1 VADVLNPAATDRE
14 LFLADRRRGI
24 GGSDVAA
31 LLGLDPRKT
40 PYQLWR
46 DKLGMENAEGK
57 AAALRRGNF
66 LEAALLKRYAEK
78 VQPAAFQPQVAHQV
92 DGGWRRGNQDAR
104 AVMTDGTRRVVEGKT
119 VSRHVFRNEWGTPWT
134 DEVPDRA
141 LCQGLWYGNLD
152 DADLIDFAVCV
163 VPDDPDEVLGLTAD
177 EVLQVAEFHVFQ
189 ASRNPDL
196 EQSIVESA
204 HAFWHEHVLPR
215 VPPEPIG
222 EEDVELRW
230 PRHITGELAPAEP
243 VLDLL
248 RRYAEVSQRNRATEK
263 EREDLREQLL
273 LYARG
278 AEALVAADGRTPL
291 LTLKTQDRAAH
302 QVAASTSRVLRFT
315 RWWTKANPTTTP
327 TNETEN

>member
-1 VADVLNPAATDRE
+1 MTATADRD

-46 DKLGMENAEGK
+46 DKLGLDEAEAKG
-57 AAALRRGNF
+57 AALRRGNF
-66 LEAALLKRYAEK
+66 LEAALLARYAEK
-78 VQPAAFQPQVAHQV
+78 VQPAEFHPQVPHQA

-104 AVMTDGTRRVVEGKT
+104 AVMTDGTRRVVEAKT

-152 DADLIDFAVCV
+152 DSDLIDFAVCV
-163 VPDDPDEVLGLTAD
+163 VPDDPDEVLGLTA
-177 EVLQVAEFHVFQ
+177 EQVLQVAEFHVFQ
-189 ASRNPDL
+189 ASRNPEL
-196 EQSIVESA
+196 EQSIIESA
-204 HAFWHEHVLPR
+204 HTFWHQNVLER

-243 VLDLL
+243 VLELL
-248 RRYAEVSQRNRATEK
+248 LKYADASARANATKK

-291 LTLKTQDRAAH
+291 LTLKTQPRAAH

-315 RWWTKANPTTTP
+315 KFWTEANPTAQP
-327 TNETEN
+327 QTEN

>member
-1 VADVLNPAATDRE
+1 MTTTAAPNDRE
-14 LFLADRRRGI
+14 LFLAERRRGI

-31 LLGLDPRKT
+31 VLGLDPHKT

-46 DKLGMENAEGK
+46 DKLGMDDAQANG
-57 AAALRRGNF
+57 AALRRGNF
-66 LEAALLKRYAEK
+66 LEPALLARYAE
-78 VQPAAFQPQVAHQV
+78 VVRPASFEPHVSHQ
-92 DGGWRRGNQDAR
+92 GGWRRGNQDAR
-104 AVMTDGTRRVVEGKT
+104 AVMADGTRRVVEGKT
-119 VSRHVFRNEWGTPWT
+119 VTKHVFRNEWGTPWS

-163 VPDDPDEVLGLTAD
+163 VPDDPDQVLGLTAE
-177 EVLQVAEFHVFQ
+177 EVLKVAEFHVFQ
-189 ASRNPDL
+189 ASRNPQL
-196 EQSIVESA
+196 EQEIVEHS
-204 HAFWHEHVLPR
+204 HAFWHRNVLTR
-215 VPPEPIG
+215 VPPEPVG
-222 EEDVELRW
+222 EEDVDLRW

-243 VLDLL
+243 VMELL
-248 RRYAEVSQRNRATEK
+248 RQYAAVSDQFNATKK
-263 EREDLREQLL
+263 EREQLRERLL
-273 LYARG
+273 LHARG

-315 RWWTKANPTTTP
+315 KWWAKANPSTTP

>member
-1 VADVLNPAATDRE
+1 MTTAAAPTDRE

-31 LLGLDPRKT
+31 VLGLDPYKT

-46 DKLGMENAEGK
+46 DKLGLEEGAANK
-57 AAALRRGNF
+57 AALRRGNF
-66 LEAALLKRYAEK
+66 LEPALLARYAEVVK
-78 VQPAAFQPQVAHQV
+78 PASFEPGVSHQV

-104 AVMTDGTRRVVEGKT
+104 AVMADGTRRVVEGKT
-119 VSRHVFRNEWGTPWT
+119 VTRHVFRNEWGTPWT

-152 DADLIDFAVCV
+152 NADVIDFAVCV
-163 VPDDPDEVLGLTAD
+163 VPDDPDQVLGLTAE
-177 EVLQVAEFHVFQ
+177 EVLKVAEFHVFQ

-196 EQSIVESA
+196 EQEIVGHA
-204 HAFWHEHVLPR
+204 HKFWHENVLTR
-215 VPPEPIG
+215 VPPEPLD
-222 EEDVELRW
+222 EDDVDLRW
-230 PRHITGELAPAEP
+230 PVHITGELASAVP
-243 VLDLL
+243 VMDLL
-248 RRYAEVSQRNRATEK
+248 RQYAEVSELANATK
-263 EREDLREQLL
+263 KLREELRERLL
-273 LYARG
+273 LHARG

-315 RWWTKANPTTTP
+315 RWWKAD
-327 TNETEN
+327 TNGGAP

>member
-1 VADVLNPAATDRE
+1 MTTAAAPTDRD

-31 LLGLDPRKT
+31 VLGLDPYKT

-46 DKLGMENAEGK
+46 DKLGLEDGAANK
-57 AAALRRGNF
+57 AALRRGNF
-66 LEAALLKRYAEK
+66 LEAALLARYAEV
-78 VQPAAFQPQVAHQV
+78 VQPASFEPGVPHQA
-92 DGGWRRGNQDAR
+92 DDGWRRGNQDAR
-104 AVMTDGTRRVVEGKT
+104 AVMNDGTRRVVEAKT
-119 VSRHVFRNEWGTPWT
+119 VTRHVFRNEWGTPWT

-152 DADLIDFAVCV
+152 NADVIDFAVCV
-163 VPDDPDEVLGLTAD
+163 VPDDPDQVLGLTAA

-189 ASRNPDL
+189 ASRNSDL
-196 EQSIVESA
+196 EQAIVERA
-204 HAFWHEHVLPR
+204 HKFWHENVLTR
-215 VPPEPIG
+215 VPPEPVD
-222 EEDVELRW
+222 EDDVELRW

-243 VLDLL
+243 VLELL
-248 RRYAEVSQRNRATEK
+248 RKYADASARANATKK

-291 LTLKTQDRAAH
+291 LTLKSQDRAAH
-302 QVAASTSRVLRFT
+302 HVAASTSRVLRFT
-315 RWWTKANPTTTP
+315 KFWTKANPSTTP